1 MEKETAQS
9 VEIAKRE
16 FDFCTE
22 ALSLLNKKPR
32 VSRNVLQ
39 AYHREI
45 MTIAKSFKQLFLD
58 IAMGERGVF
67 VCSVLSRNSY
77 EKALLE
83 LESDLQTEKTA
94 KEQEYMDISLRIE
107 ELKKA
112 IKLVCIHKVNDG

>member
-1 MEKETAQS
+1 MFIFERGMEKETAQS

-58 IAMGERGVF
+58 IAK
-67 VCSVLSRNSY
+67 
-77 EKALLE
+77 EK
-83 LESDLQTEKTA
+83 
-94 KEQEYMDISLRIE
+94 E
-107 ELKKA
+107 EFSFGAFYHA
-112 IKLVCIHKVNDG
+112 IAMKRRC